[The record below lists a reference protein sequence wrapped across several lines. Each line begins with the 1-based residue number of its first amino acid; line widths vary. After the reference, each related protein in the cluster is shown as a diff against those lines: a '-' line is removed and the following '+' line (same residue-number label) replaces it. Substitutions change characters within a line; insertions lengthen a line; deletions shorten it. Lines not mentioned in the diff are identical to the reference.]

1 MSKFSEAVHGLFHN
15 ERLRKILLSYRMLLI
30 PAALAVVLYFS
41 DVQYFWYA
49 FGVSLF
55 GELIQLWCFA
65 SLDKQSELA
74 YNGLYKYTRNPMYL
88 GRFFIVLGFFLL
100 LGNLYIILPLTI
112 IYYLYMWH
120 RVQREERKLIKIFG
134 QPYEEYCQRVNR
146 FFPSLRGMPDGT
158 IRIWKWKLFNQNHGW
173 INLAGMLVLYAA
185 AYLWFFF
192 NLRDKLGA

>member
-1 MSKFSEAVHGLFHN
+1 MSKFADTVHGIFHN
-15 ERLRKILLSYRMLLI
+15 ERLRKVLLSYRMLLI

-41 DVQYFWYA
+41 DFKYFWYA

-100 LGNLYIILPLTI
+100 LGNPYVIVPLTI

-120 RVQREERKLIKIFG
+120 RVQREEVKLIKIFG
-134 QPYEEYCQRVNR
+134 QPYEDYCKRVNR
-146 FFPSLRGMPDGT
+146 FFPSLRGMPGGS
-158 IRIWKWKLFNQNHGW
+158 IKIWKWKLFNQNHGW
-173 INLAGMLVLYAA
+173 INLVGMLVLYAA
-185 AYLWFFF
+185 AYLWFF
-192 NLRDKLGA
+192 LRDRFGV